1 MQSLINKTVGIFSM
15 LRSALHPLAT
25 QIAVAFVYGSVARQ
39 AETAKSDIDLMVV
52 GKASIDDV
60 ISHVAKVEKSTGRP
74 INPTVYSASEFKAKM
89 ADGNHAS

>member
-1 MQSLINKTVGIFSM
+1 M